1 MYSICRIATLHI
13 KMHVFYMPDCHVA
26 HKNAYI
32 LYRGCAG
39 GTQGDPGHPEGS
51 RRSWEQKDY
60 KTEQIN
66 YKTIVFYNRKWRDRA
81 FRVHETS
88 ATLTKHRKNA
98 VGQRWPVAGGKWC
111 MATGR
116 GRNLEETIGKA
127 ARRHWEASG
136 RHLEASCRYQVQGLR
151 YIPGMR
157 YKV

>member
-1 MYSICRIATLHI
+1 
-13 KMHVFYMPDCHVA
+13 MHVFYMPDCHVA

-51 RRSWEQKDY
+51 RRSWEQKNY

-66 YKTIVFYNRKWRDRA
+66 YKTIVFYSRKWRDRA

-98 VGQRWPVAGGKWC
+98 VGHRWAAAAVRGH
-111 MATGR
+111 MATGKS
-116 GRNLEETIGKA
+116 GKPK
-127 ARRHWEASG
+127 EK
-136 RHLEASCRYQVQGLR
+136 LR
-151 YIPGMR
+151 
-157 YKV
+157 K

>member
-39 GTQGDPGHPEGS
+39 GTQGDPGHPGGS
-51 RRSWEQKDY
+51 RRSWEQKCD
-60 KTEQIN
+60 
-66 YKTIVFYNRKWRDRA
+66 KTIVFHSRKWRDRP

-88 ATLTKHRKNA
+88 ATLTKYRKNA
-98 VGQRWPVAGGKWC
+98 VEHRWPVAAGKWC
-111 MATGR
+111 MATGK
-116 GRNLEETIGKA
+116 GRNLEETIRKA

-151 YIPGMR
+151 Y
-157 YKV
+157 

>member
-39 GTQGDPGHPEGS
+39 GFQGDPGHPGGS
-51 RRSWEQKDY
+51 RRSWEQKGH
-60 KTEQIN
+60 
-66 YKTIVFYNRKWRDRA
+66 KTIVFYSRKWRDRP

-88 ATLTKHRKNA
+88 ATITKHRKNA
-98 VGQRWPVAGGKWC
+98 VEHRWAAAGDKWC
-111 MATGR
+111 MATGK

-127 ARRHWEASG
+127 RG
-136 RHLEASCRYQVQGLR
+136 T
-151 YIPGMR
+151 R
-157 YKV
+157 YKVQGIRKSSKAATDGA

>member
-39 GTQGDPGHPEGS
+39 GTQGDPGHPGGS
-51 RRSWEQKDY
+51 RRSWEQKGD
-60 KTEQIN
+60 
-66 YKTIVFYNRKWRDRA
+66 KTIVIYGRKWRDRP

-88 ATLTKHRKNA
+88 ATPTKHRKNA
-98 VGQRWPVAGGKWC
+98 VGHRWTAAADKWC
-111 MATGR
+111 MATGK
-116 GRNLEETIGKA
+116 GRNLEETIRKA

-136 RHLEASCRYQVQGLR
+136 RHLEASCRYQV
-151 YIPGMR
+151 R